1 MTLETNKILG
11 GLGAILLFISALP
24 LSSFMGV
31 LGIVG
36 AVLILVS
43 LYGLAGYYKE
53 PKIFRNA
60 LYGIIVGIVGIVGI
74 VIAAIVIF
82 VLFWASTE
90 TLIYQMYPNW
100 DGNPSSLSG
109 FVPDASAI
117 QNMDINTIF
126 ALLVGFIGIL
136 TIIWISAIIAS
147 IFIRRSLGHLSDK
160 SSVGLFRTA
169 GLLFLIGACLT
180 IVLIGII
187 LMWIAVLL
195 LAIGFLQLKS
205 IEPANYPPPPAY

>member
-24 LSSFMGV
+24 ISSFMGV
-31 LGIVG
+31 LGLVG

-43 LYGLAGYYKE
+43 LYGLAGYYGE

-60 LYGIIVGIVGIVGI
+60 LYGIITGIVGV

-82 VLFWASTE
+82 VLLWASMQ
-90 TLIYQMYPNW
+90 TLIYQFYPNW
-100 DGNPSSLSG
+100 DGNPASLSG

-117 QNMDINTIF
+117 QNMDINTLFTI
-126 ALLVGFIGIL
+126 AIGFIAIL
-136 TIIWISAIIAS
+136 VIMWIAAIIAS
-147 IFIRRSLGHLSDK
+147 IFVRRSLGHLSDK

-180 IVLIGII
+180 IVFIGII
-187 LMWIAVLL
+187 LIWIAVLL
-195 LAIGFLQLKS
+195 LAIAFLQLKS
-205 IEPANYPPPPAY
+205 TEYVNYPPPPAY

>member
-24 LSSFMGV
+24 ISSFMGV
-31 LGIVG
+31 LGLVG

-43 LYGLAGYYKE
+43 LYGLAGYYGE

-60 LYGIIVGIVGIVGI
+60 LYGIITGIVGV
-74 VIAAIVIF
+74 VIAAIIIF
-82 VLFWASTE
+82 VLLWASMQ
-90 TLIYQMYPNW
+90 TLIYQFYPNW
-100 DGNPSSLSG
+100 DGNPASLSG

-117 QNMDINTIF
+117 QNMDINTLFTI
-126 ALLVGFIGIL
+126 AIGFIAIL
-136 TIIWISAIIAS
+136 VIMWIAAIIAS
-147 IFIRRSLGHLSDK
+147 IFVRRSLGHLSDK

-180 IVLIGII
+180 IVFIGII

-205 IEPANYPPPPAY
+205 IESVNYPPPPAY

>member
-24 LSSFMGV
+24 ISSFMGI
-31 LGIVG
+31 LGLIGV
-36 AVLILVS
+36 VLILVS

-60 LYGIIVGIVGIVGI
+60 LYGIITGIVGV
-74 VIAAIVIF
+74 VIAAIVLF
-82 VLFWASTE
+82 VLLWASMQ
-90 TLIYQMYPNW
+90 TLMYQLYPNW
-100 DGNPSSLSG
+100 DGNPASLSG

-117 QNMDINTIF
+117 QNMDINTLFTI
-126 ALLVGFIGIL
+126 AIGFIAIL
-136 TIIWISAIIAS
+136 VIIWVSAIIAS

-195 LAIGFLQLKS
+195 LAMGFLQLKS

>member
-24 LSSFMGV
+24 ISSFMGV
-31 LGIVG
+31 LGLIG

-60 LYGIIVGIVGIVGI
+60 LYGIITGIIGV

-82 VLFWASTE
+82 VLLWASMQ
-90 TLIYQMYPNW
+90 TLMYQLYPNW
-100 DGNPSSLSG
+100 DGNPASLSG

-117 QNMDINTIF
+117 QNMDINTIL
-126 ALLVGFIGIL
+126 ALLVGFLGIL
-136 TIIWISAIIAS
+136 VIIWISAIIAS
-147 IFIRRSLGHLSDK
+147 IFVRRSLGYLSDK

-180 IVLIGII
+180 IVFIGII
-187 LMWIAVLL
+187 LIWIAVLL
-195 LAIGFLQLKS
+195 LAIAFLQLKS
-205 IEPANYPPPPAY
+205 TEYVNYPPPPAY

>member
-1 MTLETNKILG
+1 MPLETNKILG

-24 LSSFMGV
+24 ISNFIGV
-31 LGIVG
+31 LGLIG

-60 LYGIIVGIVGIVGI
+60 LYGIITGIVGV

-82 VLFWASTE
+82 VLLWASMQ
-90 TLIYQMYPNW
+90 TLIYQFYPNW
-100 DGNPSSLSG
+100 DGNPASLSG
-109 FVPDASAI
+109 FVPDPSAI
-117 QNMDINTIF
+117 QNMDLNT
-126 ALLVGFIGIL
+126 IL
-136 TIIWISAIIAS
+136 TIAIGFIAVLVIMWIAAIIAS
-147 IFIRRSLGHLSDK
+147 IFVRRSLGHLSDK

-180 IVLIGII
+180 IVLIGI
-187 LMWIAVLL
+187 LLLWIAVLL

-205 IEPANYPPPPAY
+205 IESTNYPPPPTY

>member
-24 LSSFMGV
+24 ISSFMGV
-31 LGIVG
+31 LGLIG

-43 LYGLAGYYKE
+43 LYGLAGYYGE

-60 LYGIIVGIVGIVGI
+60 LYGIITGIVGV
-74 VIAAIVIF
+74 VIAAIIIF
-82 VLFWASTE
+82 VLLWASMQ
-90 TLIYQMYPNW
+90 TLIYQFYPNW
-100 DGNPSSLSG
+100 DGNPASLSG

-117 QNMDINTIF
+117 QNMDINTLFTI
-126 ALLVGFIGIL
+126 AIGFIAIL
-136 TIIWISAIIAS
+136 VIMWIAAIIAS
-147 IFIRRSLGHLSDK
+147 IFVRRSLGHLSDK

-180 IVLIGII
+180 IVFIGII

-205 IEPANYPPPPAY
+205 IESVNYPPPPAY

>member
-24 LSSFMGV
+24 ISSFMGV
-31 LGIVG
+31 LGLIG

-43 LYGLAGYYKE
+43 LYGLAGYYRE

-60 LYGIIVGIVGIVGI
+60 LYGIITGIVGV
-74 VIAAIVIF
+74 VIATIVIF
-82 VLFWASTE
+82 VLLWASMQ
-90 TLIYQMYPNW
+90 TLIYQFYPNW
-100 DGNPSSLSG
+100 DGNPASLSG

-117 QNMDINTIF
+117 QNMDINTLFTI
-126 ALLVGFIGIL
+126 AIGFIAIL
-136 TIIWISAIIAS
+136 VIMWIAAIIAS
-147 IFIRRSLGHLSDK
+147 IFVRRSLGHLSDK

-187 LMWIAVLL
+187 LIWIAVLL

-205 IEPANYPPPPAY
+205 IESVNYPPPPAY

>member
-24 LSSFMGV
+24 ISSFMGV
-31 LGIVG
+31 LGLVG

-43 LYGLAGYYKE
+43 LYGLAGYYGE

-60 LYGIIVGIVGIVGI
+60 LYGIITGIVGV
-74 VIAAIVIF
+74 VIAAIIIF
-82 VLFWASTE
+82 VLLWASMQ
-90 TLIYQMYPNW
+90 TLIYQFYPNW
-100 DGNPSSLSG
+100 DGNPASLSG

-117 QNMDINTIF
+117 QNMDINTLFTI
-126 ALLVGFIGIL
+126 AIGFIAIL
-136 TIIWISAIIAS
+136 VIMWIAAIIAS
-147 IFIRRSLGHLSDK
+147 IFVRRSLGHLSDK

-180 IVLIGII
+180 IVFIGII
-187 LMWIAVLL
+187 LMWIVVLL

-205 IEPANYPPPPAY
+205 IESVIYPPPPAY

>member
-24 LSSFMGV
+24 ISSFMGI
-31 LGIVG
+31 LGLIGV
-36 AVLILVS
+36 VLILVS

-60 LYGIIVGIVGIVGI
+60 LYGIITGIVGV
-74 VIAAIVIF
+74 VIAAIVLF
-82 VLFWASTE
+82 VLLWASMQ
-90 TLIYQMYPNW
+90 TLMYQLYPNW
-100 DGNPSSLSG
+100 DGNPASLSG

-117 QNMDINTIF
+117 QNMDINTLFTI
-126 ALLVGFIGIL
+126 AIGFIAIL
-136 TIIWISAIIAS
+136 VIIWVSAIIAS